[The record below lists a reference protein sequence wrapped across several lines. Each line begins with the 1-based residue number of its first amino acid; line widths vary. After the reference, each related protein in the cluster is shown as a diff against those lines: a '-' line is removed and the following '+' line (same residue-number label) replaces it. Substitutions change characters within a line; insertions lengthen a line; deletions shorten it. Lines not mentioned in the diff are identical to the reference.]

1 LRRFYAPFKK
11 HMLLLPGQLH
21 PPSNAGRKTAANDGI
36 IETFYV
42 RFLGTDALVG
52 LPRISIL
59 VLMTMMSNGGTGA
72 GVASAVARAI
82 GSGRRADADAL
93 LLHAVVL
100 GATFGLAFCAAAAD
114 ALLLHAVV
122 LGATFG
128 LAFCAAALVWGLAL
142 YRALGGDGGA
152 LQTAFTY
159 PGLSFSPHPSP
170 CGAKCP

>member
-1 LRRFYAPFKK
+1 MRRFYAPFKK

-100 GATFGLAFCAAAAD
+100 GATFGLAFCAAA
-114 ALLLHAVV
+114 
-122 LGATFG
+122 
-128 LAFCAAALVWGLAL
+128 LVWGLAL